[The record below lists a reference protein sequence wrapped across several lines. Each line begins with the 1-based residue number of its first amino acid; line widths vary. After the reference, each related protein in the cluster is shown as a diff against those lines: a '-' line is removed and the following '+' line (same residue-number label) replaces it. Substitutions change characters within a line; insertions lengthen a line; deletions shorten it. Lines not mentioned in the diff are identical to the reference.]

1 MKNKLLSI
9 VIPVFNSEKG
19 IIDTLE
25 SIIAQNDIDL
35 FKKMVEVIVVDN
47 NSTDNTLDLAMSF
60 SKTNNF
66 IKVVEQNLIQSSYAS
81 RNYGVE
87 NSSGDYL
94 FFIDSDMIMSKD
106 CLKLIFEEIKKKQ
119 IDYAAFNVKMKLTSN
134 SLSSKMNFLRG
145 FNIKDSI
152 TNHHYTPT
160 CALLVSKSVFN
171 VVDGFL
177 PHLESGGDFIFGIT
191 VYSLNKK
198 QVYFDHI
205 ELYHPTRNTYK
216 SLISKSKRVARG
228 NVQLAIEN
236 KEKYNYLYKRH
247 FKLSNF
253 KVRNPFS
260 YKKAFKKNNIS
271 FTIKDFLLSPFF
283 HIPISLIRLNHAISF
298 FKKQKNATN

>member
-47 NSTDNTLDLAMSF
+47 NSTDNTLDLAMGF

-106 CLKLIFEEIKKKQ
+106 CLKLIFEEIKK
-119 IDYAAFNVKMKLTSN
+119 AN
-134 SLSSKMNFLRG
+134 
-145 FNIKDSI
+145 
-152 TNHHYTPT
+152 
-160 CALLVSKSVFN
+160 
-171 VVDGFL
+171 
-177 PHLESGGDFIFGIT
+177 
-191 VYSLNKK
+191 
-198 QVYFDHI
+198 
-205 ELYHPTRNTYK
+205 
-216 SLISKSKRVARG
+216 
-228 NVQLAIEN
+228 
-236 KEKYNYLYKRH
+236 
-247 FKLSNF
+247 
-253 KVRNPFS
+253 
-260 YKKAFKKNNIS
+260 
-271 FTIKDFLLSPFF
+271 
-283 HIPISLIRLNHAISF
+283 
-298 FKKQKNATN
+298 